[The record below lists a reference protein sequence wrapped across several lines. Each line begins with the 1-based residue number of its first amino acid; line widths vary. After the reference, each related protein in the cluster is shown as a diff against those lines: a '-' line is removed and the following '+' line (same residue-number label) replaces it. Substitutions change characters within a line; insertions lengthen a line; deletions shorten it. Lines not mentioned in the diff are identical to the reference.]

1 MPSKFIVKSFLIS
14 AAGLCVGYSTVNF
27 GMSLIQSHNHA
38 ENFER
43 TIASSPILKLGADQ
57 ISRDYYDIQI
67 KNEFVAEK
75 KSETSIIKV
84 TLIAK
89 KDLPAG
95 LQYKWQLHKD
105 MTSTDILTGQIDT
118 LTAGTKQEFSL
129 RVVGF
134 SKEFN
139 SHVNFLVFGQI
150 GDHNLRRSVITSS
163 RPEDSFEYI
172 VEKAALNE
180 QKTGKV
186 QKLSNGKSVR
196 KKFDLDKVVK

>member
-14 AAGLCVGYSTVNF
+14 AVGIGIGYTSMNF
-27 GMSLIQSHNHA
+27 AQNYDRS

-57 ISRDYYDIQI
+57 ISRDYYDIKI
-67 KNEFVAEK
+67 INEVVAEK

-84 TLIAK
+84 TITAK
-89 KDLPAG
+89 KDLPVG

-105 MTSTDILTGQIDT
+105 MTSSDILIGALDA
-118 LTAGTKQEFSL
+118 LPAGTKKEFSL

-172 VEKAALNE
+172 VEQAALAE
-180 QKTGKV
+180 QKTGKI